1 MQCTK
6 RPLKFKN
13 FKTNLGTFQKFNTRN
28 SSARLVAAVCLNFKS
43 QKLTRAPKR
52 EVKIQSALAS
62 LDAKILAEVEF
73 AHIRIVGYLFCGAAG
88 EQLAV
93 FDDVG
98 AVADR
103 KRFADIVIGD
113 EHADTELF

>member
-1 MQCTK
+1 MRT
-6 RPLKFKN
+6 
-13 FKTNLGTFQKFNTRN
+13 
-28 SSARLVAAVCLNFKS
+28 
-43 QKLTRAPKR
+43 PKR
-52 EVKIQSALAS
+52 EVKIQSALAD

-73 AHIRIVGYLFCGAAG
+73 TDVRIASYLFCGAAG

-103 KRFADIVIGD
+103 KRLADIVIGD
-113 EHADTELF
+113 ERADAELF